1 MPHSVRV
8 MAGRDPQYE
17 VKVCKQGVFSCSFFF
32 FFKSLSPPSKQNK
45 TEQVVAW
52 EKPVLPQCD
61 IQSSSGAISFRH
73 LSTNIWLF
81 YRDQLA
87 KIFSHHGTD
96 CRLFENLSL
105 GFKPQH
111 LGISRIKTQKFLKT
125 SRVAVKIHRPEKTAL
140 EIKSYSRFQSNPPNR
155 HNFQFLCDPDYTTLN
170 SSC

>member
-17 VKVCKQGVFSCSFFF
+17 VKVCKQGVFS
-32 FFKSLSPPSKQNK
+32 SLSLPSKQNK
-45 TEQVVAW
+45 TEQVVVW

-61 IQSSSGAISFRH
+61 IQSSSGVISFRH

-87 KIFSHHGTD
+87 KIFSRHGTD

-111 LGISRIKTQKFLKT
+111 LSISRLKTQKFLKT
-125 SRVAVKIHRPEKTAL
+125 SGVTVKIHRPDNTAL
-140 EIKSYSRFQSNPPNR
+140 EIKSYLKFQSNPPNR
-155 HNFQFLCDPDYTTLN
+155 HNFLVSLRSRLHYIKLVVN
-170 SSC
+170 